1 MKDIECIKHRF
12 IIEKWEGLI
21 MELKEYFA
29 SVKGSGV
36 LSTADE
42 KGVVNSAVYAA
53 PHSLEDG
60 SLAFIMKSRKTHENI
75 SVNPHACFLFIE
87 AGKLEGKR
95 IYLTKVK
102 EEKNS
107 ELLFSLL
114 RHCEHEECKKKE
126 DYHLVFFNVDKVLAL
141 VGDSELK

>member
-1 MKDIECIKHRF
+1 MK
-12 IIEKWEGLI
+12 
-21 MELKEYFA
+21 LKEYFT

-36 LSTADE
+36 LSTADD
-42 KGVVNSAVYAA
+42 KGVVNSAIYAT
-53 PHSLEDG
+53 PHILEDG
-60 SLAFIMKSRKTHENI
+60 SIAFIMKSRKTHENI

-87 AGKLEGKR
+87 VGKLEGKR

-114 RHCEHEECKKKE
+114 RHCKHEECEKKE
-126 DYHLVFFNVDKVLAL
+126 DYFLVFFKVDKVLEL
-141 VGDSELK
+141 VVDSELK

>member
-1 MKDIECIKHRF
+1 
-12 IIEKWEGLI
+12 

-29 SVKGSGV
+29 SVRGNGI
-36 LSTADE
+36 LSTADD
-42 KGVVNSAVYAA
+42 KGVVNSAVYAV

-60 SLAFIMKSRKTHENI
+60 SVAFIMKSRKTHGNI
-75 SVNPHACFLFIE
+75 LVNPHACFLFIE

-95 IYLTKVK
+95 IYLTKIK

-114 RHCEHEECKKKE
+114 RHCKHDECETKE
-126 DYHLVFFNVDKVLAL
+126 DYYLVFFKVDEVLAL
-141 VGDSELK
+141 VIDSELK

>member
-1 MKDIECIKHRF
+1 
-12 IIEKWEGLI
+12 

-29 SVKGSGV
+29 SVKGNGI
-36 LSTADE
+36 LSTADD

-53 PHSLEDG
+53 PHILEDG
-60 SLAFIMKSRKTHENI
+60 SVAFIMKSRKTHENI
-75 SVNPHACFLFIE
+75 LVNPHACFLFIE

-95 IYLTKVK
+95 IYLTKIK

-114 RHCEHEECKKKE
+114 RHCKHDECETKE
-126 DYHLVFFNVDKVLAL
+126 DYFLVFFKVDKVLAL
-141 VGDSELK
+141 VIDSELK